1 MEFNTHRDEIYDW
14 LRRCLIGP
22 GAAGGSDLNRIKP
35 LDRYQTG
42 ILFPIVKGEEG
53 LDPAAPIEVAEEDA
67 EGEDQDGPG
76 PTVTSVSQPRRRFVP
91 PSSVGLSFFV
101 AGDDIRLQLIPR
113 AVHYA
118 LQGERDGAGRFV
130 QAEWRRDLLGA
141 DDSET
146 CNLAAPRRRQAET
159 WRQPAFDGR
168 AELFVLWRP
177 LADGWLVT
185 TSLSNT
191 QCLAHQG
198 DRDKGAVEGNER
210 ALFEAELACTIDSGE
225 VGPYPG
231 VQYSLLSNEE
241 QELEFQYRHHRVYA
255 IGHGAAVD
263 WDLKDGRVAAIR
275 TEFLPRVE
283 VPQVSADV
291 GVGDQNV
298 LDIRWLAGIEGDLAG
313 RCDALGRFVSGYAA
327 WVKLNADQVQG
338 LIGDTRAPA
347 ERILGR
353 MHRAVE
359 RMGAGID
366 LLRRDPLI
374 ARAFGLANLAME
386 RQMAQADKAAGR
398 PRRDYRWRPFQLA
411 FLLLALESSVDED
424 SAFRDTL
431 DLIWFPTGGGKTE
444 AYLGL
449 MALVICWRRL
459 KYPASSGGTSV
470 LMRYTLRLL
479 TKDQFRRAARLIC
492 ALELLRR
499 ETPELGAEPITLGLW
514 VGAPSS
520 PNNFADAKE
529 AVDQAIEEGSR
540 APSLLVLD
548 ACPWCGDPFDAAHSY
563 DAGPQHFRFNC
574 ANPACD
580 FGAGSDAALPCNIVD
595 AALYEAP
602 PTLLLATIDKFA
614 RLAWEERST
623 AFFGRNGNRPPELII
638 QDELHLI
645 AGALGSVAGLYE
657 AGLET
662 VLIRRGV
669 HPKYIASTATIRMAR
684 EQVERLYGREGAVFP
699 PPGLDCDDS
708 YFARTVPTSER
719 PGRLYVGYLAPA
731 RDRQHCLAPVA
742 AALLAAPEVLFG
754 AAGPDAQTLLDA
766 WWTLLI
772 YHGSLKGV
780 GVSRNALQ
788 DIETFMARYQGEE
801 VERWNQAGPD
811 AAGQTSATGADW
823 RRREELAER
832 LAQLTSH
839 MSADE
844 NARTFDR
851 LRLPR
856 GTPEALDLVL
866 ATNMV
871 SVGLDVARLSAMIV
885 NGQPL
890 TTAEYIQASSR
901 VGRGDVPGIVI
912 ANYYRDQARSLSHYE
927 SFRAYHE
934 SFYRF
939 VEPTS
944 VTPFTYQAR
953 LRALHAALVIAVRHA
968 DGRLTANE
976 AAGGFDPA
984 DPATAALIEEFKHR
998 CRRADPGR
1006 AADTAAH
1013 IDSLAAQ
1020 WADAAQRCR
1029 DQRERLIYKGGDSD
1043 RRDQRLLYPHEAR
1056 VKGLWAT
1063 LNNMR
1068 NVENTALV
1076 KPL

>member
-1 MEFNTHRDEIYDW
+1 MNATKWGASSRRNGAATLW
-14 LRRCLIGP
+14 VPTTRRCEP
-22 GAAGGSDLNRIKP
+22 WP
-35 LDRYQTG
+35 L
-42 ILFPIVKGEEG
+42 L
-53 LDPAAPIEVAEEDA
+53 
-67 EGEDQDGPG
+67 
-76 PTVTSVSQPRRRFVP
+76 
-91 PSSVGLSFFV
+91 
-101 AGDDIRLQLIPR
+101 
-113 AVHYA
+113 
-118 LQGERDGAGRFV
+118 AGR
-130 QAEWRRDLLGA
+130 R
-141 DDSET
+141 T
-146 CNLAAPRRRQAET
+146 ET
-159 WRQPAFDGR
+159 WCQPAFDGR

-185 TSLSNT
+185 ASLSNT
-191 QCLAHQG
+191 QAAETG
-198 DRDKGAVEGNER
+198 RDSAETAAKGNEQ
-210 ALFEAELACTIDSGE
+210 ALFEAELACIIDSGE

-231 VQYSLLSNEE
+231 VQYSLLSDEE

-291 GVGDQNV
+291 GVGDRDV
-298 LDIRWLAGIEGDLAG
+298 LDIRWLAEIEGDLAG

-327 WVKLNADQVQG
+327 WVNVNADQVQG

-347 ERILGR
+347 ERILER
-353 MHRAVE
+353 MHTAVA

-366 LLRRDPLI
+366 VLRRDPLV

-411 FLLLALESSVDED
+411 FLLLALESSVNED

-499 ETPELGAEPITLGLW
+499 DRPELGAEPITLGLW
-514 VGAPSS
+514 VGGASS
-520 PNNFADAKE
+520 PNSFADAKE

-540 APSLLVLD
+540 APSLLVLES
-548 ACPWCGDPFDAAHSY
+548 CPWCGDPFDAGRSY

-574 ANPACD
+574 TNPACD

-662 VLIRRGV
+662 VLTRRGV
-669 HPKYIASTATIRMAR
+669 HPKYVASTATIRMAR

-754 AAGPDAQTLLDA
+754 DAGTDAQTLLDA

-788 DIETFMARYQGEE
+788 DIETFMARYQREE
-801 VERWNQAGPD
+801 VERRNQAGPD
-811 AAGQTSATGADW
+811 ATGQASAAGADW
-823 RRREELAER
+823 RRRAELAER

-856 GTPEALDLVL
+856 G
-866 ATNMV
+866 
-871 SVGLDVARLSAMIV
+871 
-885 NGQPL
+885 
-890 TTAEYIQASSR
+890 
-901 VGRGDVPGIVI
+901 
-912 ANYYRDQARSLSHYE
+912 
-927 SFRAYHE
+927 
-934 SFYRF
+934 
-939 VEPTS
+939 
-944 VTPFTYQAR
+944 
-953 LRALHAALVIAVRHA
+953 
-968 DGRLTANE
+968 
-976 AAGGFDPA
+976 AAGGPGPGARDQHGLRGARRRQALGDDRQRPA
-984 DPATAALIEEFKHR
+984 PDHGGVHPGQQPGRPRRCPRHRHRQLLPRPGPQPVPLRELPGLPRVLLPLRRAHQRHPLHLSGPPAGPACRPGHRRAPRRRPSDGERACRGLRPGRPGHGGTHRGAEAALSQGRPGARRGYRRPHRQPRRPVGR
-998 CRRADPGR
+998 CRPALSGPTRAPG
-1006 AADTAAH
+1006 
-1013 IDSLAAQ
+1013 LQ
-1020 WADAAQRCR
+1020 GW
-1029 DQRERLIYKGGDSD
+1029 G
-1043 RRDQRLLYPHEAR
+1043 
-1056 VKGLWAT
+1056 
-1063 LNNMR
+1063 
-1068 NVENTALV
+1068 
-1076 KPL
+1076 

>member
-1 MEFNTHRDEIYDW
+1 MFFNAHRDEIYNW

-22 GAAGGSDLNRIKP
+22 GTGASAGPNLIKP

-42 ILFPIVKGEEG
+42 ILFPIMNGEDG
-53 LDPAAPIEVAEEDA
+53 LDPAAEIDDGEDA
-67 EGEDQDGPG
+67 ATGDDLDGSA
-76 PTVTSVSQPRRRFVP
+76 PTATSVSQPKRRYVP

-101 AGDDIRLQLIPR
+101 VGKEVQLQLIPKAVGYMPEDAR
-113 AVHYA
+113 AA
-118 LQGERDGAGRFV
+118 AGRFD
-130 QAEWRRDLLGA
+130 EWNRTPFGA
-141 DDSET
+141 NDSKLPP
-146 CNLAAPRRRQAET
+146 LAAPSGKQTEI
-159 WRQPAFDGR
+159 WRQPVFEGR

-185 TSLSNT
+185 ASLSNT
-191 QCLAHQG
+191 QRLEQPG
-198 DRDKGAVEGNER
+198 DPNKAAAER
-210 ALFEAELACTIDSGE
+210 SEKALFEVSLECIIDLGE

-231 VQYSLLSNEE
+231 VQYSLLSDEE
-241 QELEFQYRHHRVYA
+241 QELEFQYRYHRVYA

-291 GVGDQNV
+291 GVADRDV
-298 LDIRWLAGIEGDLAG
+298 LDIRWLAEIEGDLAV
-313 RCDALGRFVSGYAA
+313 RCEALGRFVSGYAA
-327 WVKLNADQVQG
+327 WVDGNAVQVQG
-338 LIGDTRAPA
+338 LTGNPEAPAA
-347 ERILGR
+347 ERILKR
-353 MHRAVE
+353 MRTAVA
-359 RMGAGID
+359 RMGTGIAV
-366 LLRRDPLI
+366 LRRDPLV

-386 RQMAQADKAAGR
+386 QQMAQADKAAGR

-444 AYLGL
+444 AYLAL

-459 KYPASSGGTSV
+459 KYPASSGGTSI

-499 ETPELGAEPITLGLW
+499 DRPALGAEPITLGLW
-514 VGAPSS
+514 VGGASS
-520 PNNFADAKE
+520 PNGFEDAK
-529 AVDQAIEEGSR
+529 AALDQAIEAGTR
-540 APSLLVLD
+540 APSLLVLES
-548 ACPWCGDPFDAAHSY
+548 CPWCGDPFDAARSY
-563 DAGPQHFRFNC
+563 DAGAQHFRFRC
-574 ANPACD
+574 TNPACD
-580 FGAGSDAALPCNIVD
+580 FGAGTEAALPCNVVD

-614 RLAWEERST
+614 RLAWEERCT

-645 AGALGSVAGLYE
+645 AGALGSMAGLYE
-657 AGLET
+657 AGVEA
-662 VLIRRGV
+662 VLALRGV
-669 HPKYIASTATIRMAR
+669 HPKYVASTATIRMAR
-684 EQVERLYGREGAVFP
+684 EQVQRLYGREAAIFP
-699 PPGLDCDDS
+699 PPGLNCDDS
-708 YFARTVPTSER
+708 YFARTVPTSEK

-754 AAGPDAQTLLDA
+754 YAGADAQALLDA
-766 WWTLLI
+766 WWTLMI

-780 GVSRNALQ
+780 GVSRNAVQ
-788 DIETFMARYQGEE
+788 DIEAFMARYQREE
-801 VERWNQAGPD
+801 AQRGKQAGPNPTD
-811 AAGQTSATGADW
+811 LSDKTGAD
-823 RRREELAER
+823 RPRREELAER

-851 LRLPR
+851 LRLQR
-856 GTPEALDLVL
+856 GAPEALDLVL

-871 SVGLDVARLSAMIV
+871 SVGLDVARLAAMIV

-901 VGRGDVPGIVI
+901 VGRADVPGIVI

-976 AAGGFDPA
+976 RAGDFDPA
-984 DPATAALIEEFKHR
+984 NPATAALIEELKRR

-1006 AADTAAH
+1006 AMDTAAH

-1020 WADAAQRCR
+1020 WGDEVQRCR
-1029 DQRERLIYKGGDSD
+1029 DQRERLVYKGGDGD
-1043 RRDQRLLYPHEAR
+1043 RRDQRLLYSHEAR

-1076 KPL
+1076 KIL